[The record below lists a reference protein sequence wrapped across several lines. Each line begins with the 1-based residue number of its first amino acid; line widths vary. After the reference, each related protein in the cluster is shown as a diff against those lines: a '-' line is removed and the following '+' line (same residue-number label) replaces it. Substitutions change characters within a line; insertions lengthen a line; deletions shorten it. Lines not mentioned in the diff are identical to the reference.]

1 MPVKGFGNANGSVR
15 VGTIQFF
22 IFFQATNGSVNC
34 FDVIVAVLEPHL
46 MLFDILPGIPFRSYD
61 NGYTTS
67 KAFIHLH
74 WKGSLA
80 DKSLDAGRKPNIR
93 VVDIIRDLLKI
104 DTTHE
109 VDASIETIV
118 GNFLSELICFWPVS
132 DNLKPYVGDVLVL
145 QILRIAE

>member
-1 MPVKGFGNANGSVR
+1 MPVKGFGDANGSVG
-15 VGTIQFF
+15 VGTIQLL
-22 IFFQATNGSVNC
+22 IFFQATNRSVNR

-46 MLFDILPGIPFRSYD
+46 MLFDVLPGISSRSYD

-67 KAFIHLH
+67 EAFIHLH
-74 WKGSLA
+74 WKSSLA
-80 DKSLDAGRKPNIR
+80 DKSIDAGRKPDIR
-93 VVDIIRDLLKI
+93 VVDIVRNLFEI
-104 DTTHE
+104 DTSHE
-109 VDASIETIV
+109 IDSSIKAIV